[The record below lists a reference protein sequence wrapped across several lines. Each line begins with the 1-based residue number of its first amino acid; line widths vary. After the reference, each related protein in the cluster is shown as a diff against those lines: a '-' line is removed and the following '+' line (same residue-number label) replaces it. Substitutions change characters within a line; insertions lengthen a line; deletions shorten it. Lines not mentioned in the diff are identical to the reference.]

1 MKNIIIIGSRGY
13 KFEYGGWETFVTNL
27 IDNYKEADTRFYVPE
42 LSFDKTK
49 KDRVEND
56 VRIHPIYVKPQGNAT
71 MLTFAI
77 KAVLF
82 YKKMIKNEK
91 MKNVVMYIL
100 GCRVGPLFLFIH
112 KSLERLGVKIMINPD
127 GLEWKREKW
136 NYLIKQYF
144 KISERTMIKSSL
156 VVVNDSLAIKEYVD
170 NKYKKYHVDTTYISY
185 GAYLKDVKDTKKTK
199 EFFKEK
205 DIKENNYYLFVG
217 RFVPEN
223 NIEYIIK
230 EFMKTNID
238 KDLVIV
244 SNVTENSFYNS
255 LIEKTNFLDDKRI
268 KFVGG
273 VYDDSI
279 LRYIRKYATAYIH
292 GHSAGG
298 TNPSLLEALSITD
311 VNILYDVSYNRE
323 VGLDNVL
330 YFNKNDD
337 SLKDVIYKV
346 ENFNKEEKEKYGI
359 LAKKRINEAYTWD
372 IVAFKY
378 KELFERVLDK

>member
-346 ENFNKEEKEKYGI
+346 ENFDKEEKEKYGI

>member
-27 IDNYKEADTRFYVPE
+27 IDNYKESDTRFYVPE

-346 ENFNKEEKEKYGI
+346 ENFDKEEKEKYGI